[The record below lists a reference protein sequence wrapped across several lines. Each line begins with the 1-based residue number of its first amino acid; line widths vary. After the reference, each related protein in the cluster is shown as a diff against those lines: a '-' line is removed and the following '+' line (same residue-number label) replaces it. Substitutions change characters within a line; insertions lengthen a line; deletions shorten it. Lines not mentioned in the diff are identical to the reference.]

1 MFETAEV
8 IQKIGKAAYA
18 EQVPALRAA
27 LLAAQ
32 RELAAS
38 NLGVIV
44 LVGGVEGAGKTSTV
58 NLLHEWLDA
67 RGIETH
73 AMSEPSDEERMRPPM
88 WRFWRVLPP
97 RGRMAIFLGSWYT
110 QPVIER
116 VFGRMGGA
124 RFQERLDRMV
134 AFEELLGREG
144 YLVVKFWLHL
154 SRKAQKRRLEALERD
169 PLQKWRVRPIDWKYF
184 KRYDR
189 FREISET
196 AIRRTSTGAAPWH
209 IIAAADENFRNLSV
223 ARALLQALTDRLA
236 AASHAAAPKPQ
247 PDRPKP
253 PAASIIRALDL
264 SRRADG
270 KGYDERLLRCQG
282 QFNRLTRRLH
292 DEGRQL
298 ILVFE
303 GPDAAGKGGTIRR
316 LTQAMDAR
324 NYQVIS
330 IAAPT
335 DEERARPYL
344 WRFWRHLPRQGRV
357 TIYDRSWYGRVL
369 VERLEGFCFRA
380 DWQRAYTEI
389 NAFEEE
395 LTDFGIIVVKFW
407 LAISPEE
414 QLRRFEDRQVTPY
427 KQYKITEEDWR
438 NRAKWN
444 AYEAAAVDMIERTST
459 TRAPWVLV
467 EAEDKPWAR
476 LKVLKAAIRQ
486 IRRELD
492 R

>member
-8 IQKIGKAAYA
+8 IQKVGKDAY
-18 EQVPALRAA
+18 EQQVPALRAA
-27 LLAAQ
+27 LLEAQ

-38 NLGVIV
+38 NRGVIV

-73 AMSEPSDEERMRPPM
+73 AMSEPTDEERMRPPM

-97 RGRMAIFLGSWYT
+97 RGRMAVFLGSWYT
-110 QPVIER
+110 LPVIER

-124 RFQERLDRMV
+124 RFQARLDRIV
-134 AFEELLGREG
+134 AFEELLAREG

-154 SRKAQKRRLEALERD
+154 SRKAQKQRLEALERD

-184 KRYDR
+184 KHYDR
-189 FREISET
+189 FREISEI

-209 IIAAADENFRNLSV
+209 IIAAGDANFRNLSV
-223 ARALLQALTDRLA
+223 AGALLQTMTDGLA
-236 AASHAAAPKPQ
+236 AAGHAAAPKPK
-247 PDRPKP
+247 PDLPKP
-253 PAASIIRALDL
+253 EAANIIRALDL

-270 KGYDERLLRCQG
+270 KGYDKRLLRCQG
-282 QFNRLTRRLH
+282 RFNRLTRRLY
-292 DEGRQL
+292 EEQRQL

-303 GPDAAGKGGTIRR
+303 GPDAGGKGGTIRR

-324 NYQVIS
+324 NYQVTS

-357 TIYDRSWYGRVL
+357 SIYDRSWYGRVL
-369 VERLEGFCFRA
+369 VERLEGFCSRA
-380 DWQRAYTEI
+380 DWQRAYAEI

-414 QLRRFEDRQVTPY
+414 QLRRFKDRQVTPY

-438 NRAKWN
+438 NRAKWD

-467 EAEDKPWAR
+467 EAEDKRWAR
-476 LKVLKAAIRQ
+476 LKVLKAAIRHV
-486 IRRELD
+486 RRELD